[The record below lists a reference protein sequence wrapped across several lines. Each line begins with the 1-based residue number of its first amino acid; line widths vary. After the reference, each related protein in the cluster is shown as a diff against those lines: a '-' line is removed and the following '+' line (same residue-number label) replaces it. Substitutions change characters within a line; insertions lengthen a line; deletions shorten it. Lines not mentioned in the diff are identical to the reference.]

1 MADRVV
7 FFDTTLRDGEQTPGV
22 NLNIT
27 EKVQI
32 ARQLERLGV
41 EIIEAGFAASSKGDF
56 EAVQAVAAAVNDPV
70 VCSMCRAVPGDI
82 EAAAQALANAKRK
95 RIHVVIATSDLHMKY
110 KLKKTPDEVLE
121 LTRES
126 VRLAR
131 RYADDVEFSAEDASR
146 SDEDFLYRV
155 LDTAIREG
163 ATTVNIPDTVGYS
176 MPLEFEQLI
185 RNIRNNVANIDKV
198 IIAAH
203 CHNDLG
209 LGGRARGR

>member
-1 MADRVV
+1 M
-7 FFDTTLRDGEQTPGV
+7 
-22 NLNIT
+22 
-27 EKVQI
+27 
-32 ARQLERLGV
+32 
-41 EIIEAGFAASSKGDF
+41 
-56 EAVQAVAAAVNDPV
+56 AAAVNAPV

-176 MPLEFEQLI
+176 TSPILI
-185 RNIRNNVANIDKV
+185 R
-198 IIAAH
+198 
-203 CHNDLG
+203 
-209 LGGRARGR
+209 